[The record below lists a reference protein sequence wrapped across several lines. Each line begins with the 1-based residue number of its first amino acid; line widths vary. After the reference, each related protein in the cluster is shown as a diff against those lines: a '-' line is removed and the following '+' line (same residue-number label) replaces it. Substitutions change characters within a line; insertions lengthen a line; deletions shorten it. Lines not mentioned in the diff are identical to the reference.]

1 MTKKQ
6 FKNILFDFLK
16 YFLLTIN
23 NRLNKLNN

>member
-16 YFLLTIN
+16 YFLLTKNI
-23 NRLNKLNN
+23 RLNKLNN

>member
-6 FKNILFDFLK
+6 FKNILFDFLN
-16 YFLLTIN
+16 YFLLSIN

>member
-16 YFLLTIN
+16 YFLLIIKN
-23 NRLNKLNN
+23 KLNKLNN